1 MKNLRNALLLKQ
13 LYQLKQLGYKYSN
26 ISTAPP
32 KKEPLDIK
40 EIRDITILKE
50 EALVC
55 NLCDLSKSRKN
66 VMFGEG
72 NFNAEIMFISDNIN
86 FTQESSNN
94 LFSGRSGELLSNMIE
109 KVLLIPKSKI
119 YFTNLVKC
127 RPYNNKKITSIE
139 AHTCLFYLKKEI
151 ELIRPRIVVTL
162 GIDAYNYLT
171 GESAKLENIR
181 GKSQT
186 RDNYIIVPTFHLNH
200 LLREP
205 SAKRFAF
212 EDMKLIK
219 SLMD

>member
-26 ISTAPP
+26 ISITPQ
-32 KKEPLDIK
+32 KESVDIK
-40 EIRDITILKE
+40 GIKDISILKN
-50 EALVC
+50 EALSC
-55 NLCDLSKSRKN
+55 TLCDLSKNRKQ
-66 VMFGEG
+66 VVFGDG
-72 NFNAEIMFISDNIN
+72 NPNADIMFISDNIN
-86 FTQESSNN
+86 FAQENTNN

-109 KVLLIPKSKI
+109 KVLLISKSKI

-127 RPYNNKKITSIE
+127 RPDNNTKITTTE
-139 AHTCLFYLKKEI
+139 AHTCLFYLKQEI
-151 ELIRPRIVVTL
+151 ELVKPKIVVTL

-171 GESAKLENIR
+171 EGNVKLEDIR
-181 GKSQT
+181 GKSQI
-186 RDNYIIVPTFHLNH
+186 RDKYIIVPTFHLNH

-219 SLMD
+219 SMMT